1 MTTRL
6 DGIFFSYKNRS
17 IKQVYNLW
25 IYKERKEKKYTYH
38 GGMDSAI
45 INHGRMDSF

>member
-1 MTTRL
+1 MA
-6 DGIFFSYKNRS
+6 FSFP
-17 IKQVYNLW
+17 IKIDLLNKCITYEF
-25 IYKERKEKKYTYH
+25 IKKERKEKKYTYH